1 MDNGQ
6 IIMDPIADHLYPA
19 LFQCFTI
26 IFCGYIAGRLN
37 VVSKLESKGIAT
49 FVGTFALP
57 SLIFL
62 SLAQLD
68 FSTVNWSFLL
78 AILLAKGLVFFGVL
92 LVTLLVSKPPNFGQ
106 AGMFAIFCTQSN
118 DFALGYPIINALYEK
133 THPEYALYL
142 YLMAPISLAIL
153 NPVAFVLMELNKQRE
168 ILRTSQD
175 QTQMRETSK
184 AKMLYQI
191 FQGILFNPLLMM
203 TVLGI
208 IGNIVFKHKLSI
220 YIEGL
225 LDVFGQS
232 FSASALFLLGLR
244 MVGQITRLR
253 GPALIL
259 PCVLIMVK
267 LIILPVVMREFVS
280 GLDAGENDTDTQSL
294 STYAFLYG
302 TIPTAPA
309 VFVFSN
315 LYQLEIDL
323 MASSMVICTFVSAP
337 IIFLSAQVITMNK
350 DFADQIRSFGFGLS
364 IFALFSAIWVLIV
377 FTVTKKYKRVPHRL
391 TYCLVLSQ
399 ILLAISAIWGGPD
412 KSYIPSWNHSL
423 QQSLQMFSIYSC
435 LLWTAMLSVGLF
447 MLESRGPCFVLTVW
461 PVFALVSWVAPA
473 VMVASL
479 FLTQRSGSLSI
490 DACDLLRLCL
500 LFFCLTVTTGSL
512 ILYIRFR
519 RRSAQFASLAA
530 DIADSNEA
538 STLVNPDR
546 TSHTH
551 SVSNYDM
558 EDEGCYGAI
567 TATPSPIRN
576 PECCTDDPDCGNG
589 HIASQNDLE
598 DIVEENREC
607 ACPESQRFRCS
618 SAPGCQYLSE
628 LERAASSLG
637 LLPPEQSRGRGC
649 QLLKHTVLIIAYS
662 LTMFIGVAL
671 TMWRVLRKDESGV
684 FIELQFLDTAVL
696 YGQPLVMLVLFGLNP
711 DEILIPAVR
720 YFQRKW
726 HGGDSVVLPQV
737 EDLSFETKH
746 VCDQFITHHLERC
759 KQSIV
764 KDTRWRMRTYRGVFR
779 GASLVRW
786 LVACGLASDAAAAV
800 VYGRHL
806 VDGRLIAHVHN
817 QHHFTD
823 SPLLYRF
830 T

>member
-1 MDNGQ
+1 MLSVEGVILHVDVAV
-6 IIMDPIADHLYPA
+6 IPYDPLKCGVES
-19 LFQCFTI
+19 LESRSKSVTI
-26 IFCGYIAGRLN
+26 EGYIAGRLN

-259 PCVLIMVK
+259 PCVLIM
-267 LIILPVVMREFVS
+267 
-280 GLDAGENDTDTQSL
+280 
-294 STYAFLYG
+294 
-302 TIPTAPA
+302 
-309 VFVFSN
+309 
-315 LYQLEIDL
+315 
-323 MASSMVICTFVSAP
+323 
-337 IIFLSAQVITMNK
+337 
-350 DFADQIRSFGFGLS
+350 
-364 IFALFSAIWVLIV
+364 
-377 FTVTKKYKRVPHRL
+377 
-391 TYCLVLSQ
+391 

-447 MLESRGPCFVLTVW
+447 MLEYVVI
-461 PVFALVSWVAPA
+461 V
-473 VMVASL
+473 
-479 FLTQRSGSLSI
+479 
-490 DACDLLRLCL
+490 
-500 LFFCLTVTTGSL
+500 VTTGSL

-530 DIADSNEA
+530 DVADSNEA

-551 SVSNYDM
+551 SVSNY
-558 EDEGCYGAI
+558 GCYGAI

-598 DIVEENREC
+598 DIVEEKEC

-726 HGGDSVVLPQV
+726 HGGDSVVLPHV

-759 KQSIV
+759 KQAI
-764 KDTRWRMRTYRGVFR
+764 RYR
-779 GASLVRW
+779 LN
-786 LVACGLASDAAAAV
+786 CGK
-800 VYGRHL
+800 
-806 VDGRLIAHVHN
+806 
-817 QHHFTD
+817 
-823 SPLLYRF
+823 
-830 T
+830 